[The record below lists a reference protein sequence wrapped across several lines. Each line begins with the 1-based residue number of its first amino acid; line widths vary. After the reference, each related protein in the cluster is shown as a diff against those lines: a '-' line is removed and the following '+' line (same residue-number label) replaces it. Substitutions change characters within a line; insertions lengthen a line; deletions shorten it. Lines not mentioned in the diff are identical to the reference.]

1 MLRIIS
7 ALSQWDYAIDLCLD
21 PVMPYV
27 LGIISAHY
35 QWWDYSVDLSQ
46 ALDVCIISAHSQWD
60 YAVDLCLDPVMPCVL
75 GIISAVSVAL
85 CCRFL
90 PPVWWIFGL
99 FAFTPSTLHLPS
111 HPQVLCIFVCVRFH
125 NSGTA
130 FPICFESVAC
140 LGLFT
145 LTSVALHSPSLP

>member
-1 MLRIIS
+1 
-7 ALSQWDYAIDLCLD
+7 
-21 PVMPYV
+21 MPYV

-35 QWWDYSVDLSQ
+35 
-46 ALDVCIISAHSQWD
+46 QWD
-60 YAVDLCLDPVMPCVL
+60 YAVDLCLDPVMPFVL

-111 HPQVLCIFVCVRFH
+111 HPQVWCTFGSVRFH
-125 NSGTA
+125 ISCTTHLILKSCRSLA
-130 FPICFESVAC
+130 SSLSHQWHCIPHLCFESVAPF
-140 LGLFT
+140 GVIT
-145 LTSVALHSPSLP
+145 ASSVALPSPPLPWHPHCSITLWLCIHHLFVESV